1 MTCVKMSAAG
11 SSSSRD
17 GFTRSHR
24 CSQEPVELVLAPRGV
39 RAQTLRHAHRAEA
52 DRDARL
58 ALDTM
63 TDVKSVDVGGA
74 LFGGQVRVRPRAA
87 HPLISPLREAH
98 LRQPDE
104 DGGLDAL
111 AIATRTEP
119 SPTSPI
125 LQVLRCENQGH
136 VLPEA
141 PGAVRLGAYSQIRA
155 RHPPPLP
162 NSAKESRSILSAS
175 VASHRPASRTRALT
189 HTSVTHQL
197 LRKFA
202 VLRPDAPDVRPPR
215 GVALHR
221 LRSGPQVQHRET

>member
-1 MTCVKMSAAG
+1 MSAAG

-74 LFGGQVRVRPRAA
+74 LFVDKCVCDRAPLQFTHFAAPRGAFATARLGMAA
-87 HPLISPLREAH
+87 S
-98 LRQPDE
+98 
-104 DGGLDAL
+104 DAL

-162 NSAKESRSILSAS
+162 NSAKEFRSILSAS
-175 VASHRPASRTRALT
+175 VASHRP
-189 HTSVTHQL
+189 
-197 LRKFA
+197 
-202 VLRPDAPDVRPPR
+202 RPEPAR
-215 GVALHR
+215 
-221 LRSGPQVQHRET
+221 

>member
-1 MTCVKMSAAG
+1 MLRDLRLPATGSLARIAAK
-11 SSSSRD
+11 
-17 GFTRSHR
+17 
-24 CSQEPVELVLAPRGV
+24 EPVELVLAPRGV

-74 LFGGQVRVRPRAA
+74 LFVDKCVCDRAPLQFTHFAAPRGAFATARLGMAA
-87 HPLISPLREAH
+87 S
-98 LRQPDE
+98 
-104 DGGLDAL
+104 DAL

-162 NSAKESRSILSAS
+162 NSAKGFRSILSAS
-175 VASHRPASRTRALT
+175 VASHRP
-189 HTSVTHQL
+189 
-197 LRKFA
+197 
-202 VLRPDAPDVRPPR
+202 RPEPAR
-215 GVALHR
+215 
-221 LRSGPQVQHRET
+221 